1 MLLTILSVVAS
12 LTLQNSAGID
22 LPFVNQNGNDAYFET
37 SFSLDQN
44 GFYSLD
50 TLSTDTIQAE
60 SNQIYFENFEIL
72 SKYECIGS
80 LDNFS
85 QNLNSGFL
93 VLNKGL
99 ELFQSNF
106 KTTGSCW
113 TYVNKV
119 YDLAGY
125 GSAKREVIYDS
136 KKGTLIKDPS
146 IIMPGDWLYHVNYS
160 YGNVEHSAIF
170 ICWQDKEKLL
180 AVTLSHV
187 GQNKYAGGN
196 FGIYDLKGVYRVT
209 RPKS

>member
-1 MLLTILSVVAS
+1 MSK
-12 LTLQNSAGID
+12 LTLSIYLSLLIGGFDGMLFSHQID
-22 LPFVNQNGNDAYFET
+22 GENNFPST
-37 SFSLDQN
+37 PSLVHQEQVW
-44 GFYSLD
+44 LD
-50 TLSTDTIQAE
+50 TIANDTSELE
-60 SNQIYFENFEIL
+60 SNQMYFENYEVL

-99 ELFQSNF
+99 ELFQTNF
-106 KTTGSCW
+106 KTSGSCW

-119 YDLAGY
+119 YEMAGFTS
-125 GSAKREVIYDS
+125 GKRDVIYAA

-160 YGNVEHSAIF
+160 FRNVEHSAIF
-170 ICWQDKEKLL
+170 VCWQDKEKLL

-187 GQNKYAGGN
+187 GQNKYAGGD
-196 FGIYDLKGVYRVT
+196 FGVYDLKGVYRVT
-209 RPKS
+209 RAKN

>member
-1 MLLTILSVVAS
+1 MSK
-12 LTLQNSAGID
+12 LTLYIYLSLLIGGFDGMLFSHQID
-22 LPFVNQNGNDAYFET
+22 GENYFPSTPSIVHRE
-37 SFSLDQN
+37 QVW
-44 GFYSLD
+44 LD
-50 TLSTDTIQAE
+50 TIANDTSGLE
-60 SNQIYFENFEIL
+60 SNQMYFENYEVL

-99 ELFQSNF
+99 ELFQTNF
-106 KTTGSCW
+106 KTSGSCW

-119 YDLAGY
+119 YDMAGFTS
-125 GSAKREVIYDS
+125 GKRDVIYAA

-160 YGNVEHSAIF
+160 FRNVEHSAIF
-170 ICWQDKEKLL
+170 VCWQDKEKLL

-187 GQNKYAGGN
+187 GQNKYAGGD
-196 FGIYDLKGVYRVT
+196 FGVYDLKGVYRVT
-209 RPKS
+209 RAKN

>member
-93 VLNKGL
+93 VLNK
-99 ELFQSNF
+99 
-106 KTTGSCW
+106 
-113 TYVNKV
+113 
-119 YDLAGY
+119 
-125 GSAKREVIYDS
+125 
-136 KKGTLIKDPS
+136 
-146 IIMPGDWLYHVNYS
+146 
-160 YGNVEHSAIF
+160 
-170 ICWQDKEKLL
+170 
-180 AVTLSHV
+180 VT
-187 GQNKYAGGN
+187 K
-196 FGIYDLKGVYRVT
+196 
-209 RPKS
+209 

>member
-1 MLLTILSVVAS
+1 MSK
-12 LTLQNSAGID
+12 LTLSIYLSLLIGGFDGMFFSHQID
-22 LPFVNQNGNDAYFET
+22 GENYFPSTPSIVHQE
-37 SFSLDQN
+37 QVW
-44 GFYSLD
+44 LD
-50 TLSTDTIQAE
+50 TIANDTSELE
-60 SNQIYFENFEIL
+60 SNQMYFENYEVL

-99 ELFQSNF
+99 ELFQTNF
-106 KTTGSCW
+106 KTSGSCW

-119 YDLAGY
+119 YDMAGFTS
-125 GSAKREVIYDS
+125 GKRDVIYAA

-160 YGNVEHSAIF
+160 FRNVEHSAIF
-170 ICWQDKEKLL
+170 VCWQDKEKLL

-187 GQNKYAGGN
+187 GQNKYAGGD
-196 FGIYDLKGVYRVT
+196 FGVYDLKGVYRVT
-209 RPKS
+209 RAKN